1 MTPVIAKII
10 NETIGV
16 EGGYANHPSD
26 PGGETMWGITKRVAQ
41 ANGYTGPMKALPRET
56 AVRIY
61 YTEYAVKPG
70 FAAVAE
76 ISPAVGAEL
85 FDTGVNMGVA
95 RPALWFQEWLNAFNQ
110 RGKLYPDIKED
121 GQIGPGTLAAFT
133 AYRAKRG
140 AEADKVMVAAL
151 NCDQGARYKTITV
164 AKQSNEDFIFG
175 WVRTRVAA

>member
-1 MTPVIAKII
+1 MNPTIRAMI
-10 NETIGV
+10 EDTIGK
-16 EGGYANHPSD
+16 EGAYSNHPSD
-26 PGGETMWGITKRVAQ
+26 PGGETMWGITKRVAV
-41 ANGYTGPMKALPRET
+41 ANGYTGPMKALPRDT

-110 RGKLYPDIKED
+110 GGRLYADLKED
-121 GQIGPGTLAAFT
+121 GDIGPKTLAAFT

-140 AEADKVMVAAL
+140 ADADKTMIAGL
-151 NCDQGARYKTITV
+151 NADQGARYKEL
-164 AKQSNEDFIFG
+164 ARMRGANEDFVYG
-175 WVRTRVAA
+175 WVRQRVAA